1 MRKGVL
7 RAGILTLTVGL
18 LSFPFAAEQSPNK
31 DDMRP
36 AIKKFTQVYQLV
48 EQNFADKVDPDE
60 AIYDGAIPSMLHTLD
75 PHSNFL
81 DPKAYQRL
89 QEEQV
94 GHYFGVG
101 MMVGEPEGKAVV
113 IYPFE
118 NSPAY
123 RAGLR
128 PGDEIISVNDKSTT
142 KLDVEGVSALL
153 KGPQGTQVTVEA
165 RRTGVKDPVWVHLT
179 RAEVPRD
186 SVNYYFWLKPGIAF
200 VKIDSFNE
208 NTGHELDQA
217 LTKLGE
223 SQMRGLILDLRGNPG
238 GILQEAVAVSDHF
251 LKKGQGIVS
260 HHGRSS
266 AEVKFNA
273 RHGERSAEYPIV
285 VLVNRGTASAAEIV
299 SGALQDHDRAW
310 ILGEKTFGKGL
321 VQAPYPL
328 SGDTALLLTIAHYY
342 TPSGRLIQRDYTHQS
357 FYDYYM
363 RGPGKD
369 NLKDARRT
377 DSGRQVYGGDGI
389 TPDETFSYPT
399 PTPLEVQLSR
409 GLVYSFFAWN
419 YFGPKEAKLPKDWQ
433 PDEALMTSFRDFAV
447 KRGVQVSD
455 ADWKTAEDRV
465 REKLREEFWVTA
477 FSKEGSDRLALEN
490 DPEVAQAMRSLP
502 ASQALLARAMAV
514 AEQRTQQRA
523 ESATR

>member
-1 MRKGVL
+1 MRTGIFRASVLMLAFGVFSL
-7 RAGILTLTVGL
+7 
-18 LSFPFAAEQSPNK
+18 PFAAEQPPSK
-31 DDMRP
+31 DDIRP
-36 AIKKFTQVYQLV
+36 SIRKFTQVYQLV
-48 EQNFADKVDPDE
+48 EQNFADKVNPDDL
-60 AIYDGAIPSMLHTLD
+60 IYEGAIPSMLHTLD

-89 QEEQV
+89 QEEQS

-118 NSPAY
+118 KSPAF

-128 PGDEIISVNDKSTT
+128 PGDEIVAVDDKSTA

-153 KGPQGTQVTVEA
+153 KGPQNTQVQVQVK
-165 RRTGVKDPVWVHLT
+165 RNGVKDPLWFHLT

-200 VKIDSFNE
+200 LKIDSFNE
-208 NTGHELDQA
+208 NTGREVDQA
-217 LTKLGE
+217 LAHLGE
-223 SQMRGLILDLRGNPG
+223 NQIRGLILDLRGNPG
-238 GILQEAVAVSDHF
+238 GILQEAVAVSDRF

-260 HHGRSS
+260 HHGRAS
-266 AEVKFNA
+266 AEVKFAA
-273 RHGERSAEYPIV
+273 RHGERSSEYPIV
-285 VLVNRGTASAAEIV
+285 VLVNHGTASAAEIV

-377 DSGRQVYGGDGI
+377 DSGRVVYGGDGI
-389 TPDETFSYPT
+389 APDETFSYPT
-399 PTPLEVQLSR
+399 PTALEGQLIR
-409 GLVYSFFAWN
+409 GMVYSFFTWQ
-419 YFGPKEAKLPKDWQ
+419 YFGPKDGKLSKDWK
-433 PDEALMTSFRDFAV
+433 PDDALMASFRQFAV
-447 KRGVQVSD
+447 KRGVDGS
-455 ADWKTAEDRV
+455 ASDWKTADARIRGRLQQEM
-465 REKLREEFWVTA
+465 WITA
-477 FSKEGSDRLALEN
+477 FSKEESDRLSLEN
-490 DPEVAQAMRSLP
+490 DPEVARALGSLP
-502 ASQALLARAMAV
+502 ASQALLAQMIAATEHRAA
-514 AEQRTQQRA
+514 AGSR
-523 ESATR
+523 

>member
-1 MRKGVL
+1 MRHGVL
-7 RAGILTLTVGL
+7 RAAGITFALGL
-18 LSFPFAAEQSPNK
+18 LSLPFAAEQETPK

-48 EQNFADKVDPDE
+48 EQNFSDKINPDD

-89 QEEQV
+89 QEEQA

-118 NSPAY
+118 SSPAF

-128 PGDEIISVNDKSTT
+128 PGDQITSVDDKSTV

-153 KGPQGTQVTVEA
+153 KGPQGTQVTVQ
-165 RRTGVKDPVWVHLT
+165 VKRNGADQPLWFHLT

-208 NTGHELDQA
+208 NTGRELGDA
-217 LTKLGE
+217 LAKLGE
-223 SQMRGLILDLRGNPG
+223 SDIRGLVLDLRNNPG
-238 GILQEAVAVSDHF
+238 GILQEAVAVCDHF

-260 HHGRSS
+260 HHGRAS
-266 AEVKFNA
+266 AEVKFSA

-285 VLVNRGTASAAEIV
+285 ILVNRGTASAAEIV

-369 NLKDARRT
+369 NLKDARKT

-389 TPDETFSYPT
+389 TPDEGFKYPEAT
-399 PTPLEVQLSR
+399 GLEVQLTR
-409 GLVYSFFAWN
+409 GMVYSFFAWN
-419 YFGPKEAKLPKDWQ
+419 YFGPKEATLPKDWR
-433 PDEALMTSFRDFAV
+433 PDDTVLASFRAFAS
-447 KRGVQVSD
+447 KRGVRSTD
-455 ADWKTAEDRV
+455 EEWKTAGERI
-465 REKLREEFWVTA
+465 RERLREELWITA
-477 FSKEGSDRLALEN
+477 FSKEKSDRLALEN
-490 DPEVAQAMRSLP
+490 DPEVAQAVRSLP
-502 ASQALLARAMAV
+502 SSQALLARAMAV
-514 AEQRTQQRA
+514 AERTPRA
-523 ESATR
+523 ETVTR